1 MLPGKMQENKVL
13 RSVIIGCGNVAGGY
27 DDVEGGTVNTHAG
40 AYKLAPETQ
49 LIAVSDIDVSV
60 AKLFC
65 TKWNVNN
72 YYSDLNEMLDKEN
85 PDIVSICTPDE
96 THITILKQVH
106 KWPNVQAVW
115 CEKPLATDVEEAKEI
130 VRIFKQTGIL
140 LAINYTRR
148 WNKGFQAIG
157 RMIRNGK
164 LGKIQNAV
172 LYYTKGICHN
182 GSHAINLFKDWFG
195 SLKSCQVFDGL
206 IDFSLKDPTFNAR
219 AVFGETPVFLLG
231 FDEREY
237 TIFDMDILGTKG
249 RIQITREGIKCFSVC
264 SDSEYDGYKMLS
276 SNDNIQ
282 NEETISAIQ
291 VALDNIVSAVKE
303 GESLICDGEDALKTL
318 LICDKMIK
326 FAKGKI

>member
-1 MLPGKMQENKVL
+1 
-13 RSVIIGCGNVAGGY
+13 
-27 DDVEGGTVNTHAG
+27 
-40 AYKLAPETQ
+40 
-49 LIAVSDIDVSV
+49 
-60 AKLFC
+60 
-65 TKWNVNN
+65 
-72 YYSDLNEMLDKEN
+72 
-85 PDIVSICTPDE
+85 
-96 THITILKQVH
+96 
-106 KWPNVQAVW
+106 
-115 CEKPLATDVEEAKEI
+115 
-130 VRIFKQTGIL
+130 
-140 LAINYTRR
+140 
-148 WNKGFQAIG
+148 
-157 RMIRNGK
+157 MIRNGK